1 MTQISLFDGDTPL
14 KITKPIR
21 LIELFAGYGSQ
32 SLALKYL
39 KVPFEHWKICEW
51 AVKSIQ
57 AYKDLHFGDDTCDY
71 SKAYSVD
78 ELIEML
84 LAKGISADYNAP
96 MTREQIKR
104 MGEQKIRTVYN
115 NIIATNNLVSVC
127 NAHAQ
132 DFEIQDTDKY
142 TYIMTYSFPCFTADS
157 LVLTDKGYKPINEI
171 EIGDM
176 VLTCDNTYQM
186 VTKTFDNGIKPILKI
201 NAMAVDEIK
210 CTNNHRFYVRT
221 MSRVGHNQH
230 RVFSNPYWKP
240 ACTLTKKDYLGVAI
254 NQKSIIPTWNGVDFD
269 WSDGRKTRHKNQL
282 QCLLGYT
289 DFWWLIGRYMGDGWC
304 RAQGGIIICCAHDEL
319 DEVTQRIDKL
329 FNYSVVKE
337 RTVYKI
343 HIPIKELSEFVAQ
356 FGSGALNKHLT
367 NTILDLPTNLLK
379 AFLHGYISADG
390 CFINGLNKVTS
401 TSRELIYGIAQC
413 VAKVYR
419 TPYRV
424 YCTKRPKKCT
434 IEGRVVNQHNTYELV
449 WKEQICKQDKAFFED
464 GFIWFPISKISE
476 DMAQNVYDI
485 EVENNHSFTVQNTI
499 VHNCQDLSKAGNGAG
514 MAKGSG
520 TRSGLLWEVERIL
533 DECNGNL
540 PQILLMEN
548 VPDVIGANNVK
559 HFAQWVKKLE
569 QLGYT
574 SKWQCLNA
582 KDYGVP
588 QNRDRCFMVSWLG
601 NHYYD
606 FPTPIKLEKRLKDVL
621 ETNVDEKYYLSSD
634 IIKYFEKHTQESIE
648 KGNGFRFAPTDGDV
662 IGKAITT
669 RAGGRMDDNFIKCE
683 CIGMLGGEKYE
694 KMHDIA
700 RRVYDTNGI
709 APTQHTC
716 GGGNLE
722 TKVVIVDGFN
732 QSIRADQ
739 TCFGTITRNAGA
751 DLKRNGQGVIEI
763 VDEAL
768 ALDEQNGY
776 IRQDGTVGT
785 LTTDGSSPKHNNRVV
800 ENYRIRKLTPKECG
814 RLMGVRDDDI
824 DKMSVNQSN
833 SSLYH
838 CFGDALVT
846 TVIGAIFCNMM
857 DTPLS
862 FDEMI
867 KSLYNSPNR

>member
-132 DFEIQDTDKY
+132 DFEIQDTEKY
-142 TYIMTYSFPCFTADS
+142 TYIMTYSFP
-157 LVLTDKGYKPINEI
+157 
-171 EIGDM
+171 
-176 VLTCDNTYQM
+176 
-186 VTKTFDNGIKPILKI
+186 
-201 NAMAVDEIK
+201 
-210 CTNNHRFYVRT
+210 
-221 MSRVGHNQH
+221 
-230 RVFSNPYWKP
+230 
-240 ACTLTKKDYLGVAI
+240 
-254 NQKSIIPTWNGVDFD
+254 
-269 WSDGRKTRHKNQL
+269 
-282 QCLLGYT
+282 
-289 DFWWLIGRYMGDGWC
+289 
-304 RAQGGIIICCAHDEL
+304 
-319 DEVTQRIDKL
+319 
-329 FNYSVVKE
+329 
-337 RTVYKI
+337 
-343 HIPIKELSEFVAQ
+343 
-356 FGSGALNKHLT
+356 
-367 NTILDLPTNLLK
+367 
-379 AFLHGYISADG
+379 
-390 CFINGLNKVTS
+390 
-401 TSRELIYGIAQC
+401 
-413 VAKVYR
+413 
-419 TPYRV
+419 
-424 YCTKRPKKCT
+424 
-434 IEGRVVNQHNTYELV
+434 
-449 WKEQICKQDKAFFED
+449 
-464 GFIWFPISKISE
+464 
-476 DMAQNVYDI
+476 
-485 EVENNHSFTVQNTI
+485 
-499 VHNCQDLSKAGNGAG
+499 CQDLSKAGNGAG

-520 TRSGLLWEVERIL
+520 TRSGMLWEVERIL
-533 DECNGNL
+533 NECNGNL

-548 VPDVIGANNVK
+548 VPDVIGANNIK

-582 KDYGVP
+582 KDYGVL

-621 ETNVDEKYYLSSD
+621 ETNVDEKYYLND
-634 IIKYFEKHTQESIE
+634 DTIE
-648 KGNGFRFAPTDGDV
+648 RISKWKSQQQPLDHILNENSCSPCLTARG
-662 IGKAITT
+662 
-669 RAGGRMDDNFIKCE
+669 AGEEHSGMILL
-683 CIGMLGGEKYE
+683 GMLGGEKYE

-722 TKVVIVDGFN
+722 TKIV
-732 QSIRADQ
+732 
-739 TCFGTITRNAGA
+739 
-751 DLKRNGQGVIEI
+751 EP
-763 VDEAL
+763 L

-838 CFGDALVT
+838 CFGDSIVVDVLM
-846 TVIGAIFCNMM
+846 AIFKQ
-857 DTPLS
+857 
-862 FDEMI
+862 MI
-867 KSLYNSPNR
+867 

>member
-127 NAHAQ
+127 NTTAN
-132 DFEIQDTDKY
+132 DLEITDTDNY
-142 TYIMTYSFPCFTADS
+142 TYIMTYSFP
-157 LVLTDKGYKPINEI
+157 
-171 EIGDM
+171 
-176 VLTCDNTYQM
+176 
-186 VTKTFDNGIKPILKI
+186 
-201 NAMAVDEIK
+201 
-210 CTNNHRFYVRT
+210 
-221 MSRVGHNQH
+221 
-230 RVFSNPYWKP
+230 
-240 ACTLTKKDYLGVAI
+240 
-254 NQKSIIPTWNGVDFD
+254 
-269 WSDGRKTRHKNQL
+269 
-282 QCLLGYT
+282 
-289 DFWWLIGRYMGDGWC
+289 
-304 RAQGGIIICCAHDEL
+304 
-319 DEVTQRIDKL
+319 
-329 FNYSVVKE
+329 
-337 RTVYKI
+337 
-343 HIPIKELSEFVAQ
+343 
-356 FGSGALNKHLT
+356 
-367 NTILDLPTNLLK
+367 
-379 AFLHGYISADG
+379 
-390 CFINGLNKVTS
+390 
-401 TSRELIYGIAQC
+401 
-413 VAKVYR
+413 
-419 TPYRV
+419 
-424 YCTKRPKKCT
+424 
-434 IEGRVVNQHNTYELV
+434 
-449 WKEQICKQDKAFFED
+449 
-464 GFIWFPISKISE
+464 
-476 DMAQNVYDI
+476 
-485 EVENNHSFTVQNTI
+485 
-499 VHNCQDLSKAGNGAG
+499 CQDLSKAGNGAG

-548 VPDVIGANNVK
+548 VPDVIGTNNVK

-662 IGKAITT
+662 VGKAITT

-739 TCFGTITRNAGA
+739 TCFGTITRNVGA
-751 DLKRNGQGVIEI
+751 DLKRNGQGIIEI
-763 VDEAL
+763 VDEPL

-785 LTTDGSSPKHNNRVV
+785 LTTDGSSPKHNNRVIYAKKQMADSTEEPCGCNIRQGGEDYYRV
-800 ENYRIRKLTPKECG
+800 PLENVSRTLRTSDNAGVSTKHYIRKLTPKECG

-824 DKMSVNQSN
+824 DTMSVNQSN

-838 CFGDALVT
+838 CFGDSIVVDVLM
-846 TVIGAIFCNMM
+846 AIFKQM
-857 DTPLS
+857 L
-862 FDEMI
+862 
-867 KSLYNSPNR
+867 

>member
-57 AYKDLHFGDDTCDY
+57 AYKDLHFGDDNCDY

-84 LAKGISADYNAP
+84 LVKGISADYNAP

-132 DFEIQDTDKY
+132 DFEIQDTEKY
-142 TYIMTYSFPCFTADS
+142 TYILTYSFP
-157 LVLTDKGYKPINEI
+157 
-171 EIGDM
+171 
-176 VLTCDNTYQM
+176 
-186 VTKTFDNGIKPILKI
+186 
-201 NAMAVDEIK
+201 
-210 CTNNHRFYVRT
+210 
-221 MSRVGHNQH
+221 
-230 RVFSNPYWKP
+230 
-240 ACTLTKKDYLGVAI
+240 
-254 NQKSIIPTWNGVDFD
+254 
-269 WSDGRKTRHKNQL
+269 
-282 QCLLGYT
+282 
-289 DFWWLIGRYMGDGWC
+289 
-304 RAQGGIIICCAHDEL
+304 
-319 DEVTQRIDKL
+319 
-329 FNYSVVKE
+329 
-337 RTVYKI
+337 
-343 HIPIKELSEFVAQ
+343 
-356 FGSGALNKHLT
+356 
-367 NTILDLPTNLLK
+367 
-379 AFLHGYISADG
+379 
-390 CFINGLNKVTS
+390 
-401 TSRELIYGIAQC
+401 
-413 VAKVYR
+413 
-419 TPYRV
+419 
-424 YCTKRPKKCT
+424 
-434 IEGRVVNQHNTYELV
+434 
-449 WKEQICKQDKAFFED
+449 
-464 GFIWFPISKISE
+464 
-476 DMAQNVYDI
+476 
-485 EVENNHSFTVQNTI
+485 
-499 VHNCQDLSKAGNGAG
+499 CQDLSKAGNGAG

-520 TRSGLLWEVERIL
+520 TRSGMLWEVERIL

-662 IGKAITT
+662 VGKAITT

-683 CIGMLGGEKYE
+683 CVGMLGGEKYE

-763 VDEAL
+763 VDEPL

-785 LTTDGSSPKHNNRVV
+785 LTTDGSSPKHNNRIVYAKKQMADSTEEPCGCNIRQGGEDYYRV
-800 ENYRIRKLTPKECG
+800 PLENVSRALRTFDNAGVSTKHYIRKLTPKECG

-838 CFGDALVT
+838 CFGDSIVVDVLM
-846 TVIGAIFCNMM
+846 AIFKQM
-857 DTPLS
+857 L
-862 FDEMI
+862 
-867 KSLYNSPNR
+867 

>member
-71 SKAYSVD
+71 SKVYSAD

-115 NIIATNNLVSVC
+115 NIIATNNLVSGC

-132 DFEIQDTDKY
+132 DFEIQDADKY
-142 TYIMTYSFPCFTADS
+142 TYIMTYSFP
-157 LVLTDKGYKPINEI
+157 
-171 EIGDM
+171 
-176 VLTCDNTYQM
+176 
-186 VTKTFDNGIKPILKI
+186 
-201 NAMAVDEIK
+201 
-210 CTNNHRFYVRT
+210 
-221 MSRVGHNQH
+221 
-230 RVFSNPYWKP
+230 
-240 ACTLTKKDYLGVAI
+240 
-254 NQKSIIPTWNGVDFD
+254 
-269 WSDGRKTRHKNQL
+269 
-282 QCLLGYT
+282 
-289 DFWWLIGRYMGDGWC
+289 
-304 RAQGGIIICCAHDEL
+304 
-319 DEVTQRIDKL
+319 
-329 FNYSVVKE
+329 
-337 RTVYKI
+337 
-343 HIPIKELSEFVAQ
+343 
-356 FGSGALNKHLT
+356 
-367 NTILDLPTNLLK
+367 
-379 AFLHGYISADG
+379 
-390 CFINGLNKVTS
+390 
-401 TSRELIYGIAQC
+401 
-413 VAKVYR
+413 
-419 TPYRV
+419 
-424 YCTKRPKKCT
+424 
-434 IEGRVVNQHNTYELV
+434 
-449 WKEQICKQDKAFFED
+449 
-464 GFIWFPISKISE
+464 
-476 DMAQNVYDI
+476 
-485 EVENNHSFTVQNTI
+485 
-499 VHNCQDLSKAGNGAG
+499 CQDLSKAGNGAG

-520 TRSGLLWEVERIL
+520 TRSGMLWEVERIL
-533 DECNGNL
+533 DECNGNR

-683 CIGMLGGEKYE
+683 CVGMLGGEKYE

-700 RRVYDTNGI
+700 RRV
-709 APTQHTC
+709 
-716 GGGNLE
+716 E
-722 TKVVIVDGFN
+722 
-732 QSIRADQ
+732 
-739 TCFGTITRNAGA
+739 FGTYYTWKDKQGNINTQCNRAANEDNCALTVACAGTG
-751 DLKRNGQGVIEI
+751 KVIEK
-763 VDEAL
+763 
-768 ALDEQNGY
+768 Q
-776 IRQDGTVGT
+776 
-785 LTTDGSSPKHNNRVV
+785 S
-800 ENYRIRKLTPKECG
+800 YRIRKLTPKECG

-824 DKMSVNQSN
+824 VKMSVNQSN

-838 CFGDALVT
+838 LFGDSIVVDVLM
-846 TVIGAIFCNMM
+846 AIFKQ
-857 DTPLS
+857 
-862 FDEMI
+862 MI
-867 KSLYNSPNR
+867 

>member
-71 SKAYSVD
+71 SKAYSAD

-96 MTREQIKR
+96 MTREQIRR

-132 DFEIQDTDKY
+132 DFEIQDTEKY
-142 TYIMTYSFPCFTADS
+142 TYILTYSFP
-157 LVLTDKGYKPINEI
+157 
-171 EIGDM
+171 
-176 VLTCDNTYQM
+176 
-186 VTKTFDNGIKPILKI
+186 
-201 NAMAVDEIK
+201 
-210 CTNNHRFYVRT
+210 
-221 MSRVGHNQH
+221 
-230 RVFSNPYWKP
+230 
-240 ACTLTKKDYLGVAI
+240 
-254 NQKSIIPTWNGVDFD
+254 
-269 WSDGRKTRHKNQL
+269 
-282 QCLLGYT
+282 
-289 DFWWLIGRYMGDGWC
+289 
-304 RAQGGIIICCAHDEL
+304 
-319 DEVTQRIDKL
+319 
-329 FNYSVVKE
+329 
-337 RTVYKI
+337 
-343 HIPIKELSEFVAQ
+343 
-356 FGSGALNKHLT
+356 
-367 NTILDLPTNLLK
+367 
-379 AFLHGYISADG
+379 
-390 CFINGLNKVTS
+390 
-401 TSRELIYGIAQC
+401 
-413 VAKVYR
+413 
-419 TPYRV
+419 
-424 YCTKRPKKCT
+424 
-434 IEGRVVNQHNTYELV
+434 
-449 WKEQICKQDKAFFED
+449 
-464 GFIWFPISKISE
+464 
-476 DMAQNVYDI
+476 
-485 EVENNHSFTVQNTI
+485 
-499 VHNCQDLSKAGNGAG
+499 CQDLSKAGNGAG

-520 TRSGLLWEVERIL
+520 TRSGMLWEVERIL

-648 KGNGFRFAPTDGDV
+648 KGNGFRFAPT
-662 IGKAITT
+662 
-669 RAGGRMDDNFIKCE
+669 
-683 CIGMLGGEKYE
+683 
-694 KMHDIA
+694 
-700 RRVYDTNGI
+700 NG
-709 APTQHTC
+709 

-751 DLKRNGQGVIEI
+751 DLKRNGQGIIEI
-763 VDEAL
+763 VGEPL

-800 ENYRIRKLTPKECG
+800 YAKKQMADNTEEPCGCQIRQGGESYYRVPLENVSRTLRTSDNAGVSTKHYIRKLTPKECG

-838 CFGDALVT
+838 CFGDSIVVDVLM
-846 TVIGAIFCNMM
+846 AIFKQ
-857 DTPLS
+857 
-862 FDEMI
+862 MI
-867 KSLYNSPNR
+867 